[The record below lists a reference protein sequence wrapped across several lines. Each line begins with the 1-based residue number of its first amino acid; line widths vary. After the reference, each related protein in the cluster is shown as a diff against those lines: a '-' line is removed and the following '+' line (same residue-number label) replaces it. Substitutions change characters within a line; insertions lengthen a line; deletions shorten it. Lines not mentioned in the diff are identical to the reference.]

1 MNCNINVLINIRI
14 LIIIIIIVVVVGV
27 DDNAEREIGVYT
39 VSQFGENK
47 GHGIP
52 RLIIFIFRR

>member
-1 MNCNINVLINIRI
+1 MHCNINVLINIRI

-52 RLIIFIFRR
+52 R